1 MPLRGNENVQTLAP
15 CSSTDG
21 HGEHEGEKLCAR
33 RAPRAEARGLEF
45 GRFSREFKRTNGL
58 AHRNKRFV
66 PHKDGNVNEA
76 SVSLQ
81 AGNESLPLV
90 ATIAAYFAAIVGL
103 CGRSPNCPRLNATY
117 AFNRGYQ
124 KCPNSSPALKRGAK
138 GNGQIF
144 VSAKDRSLHNL
155 ACHCR

>member
-1 MPLRGNENVQTLAP
+1 MSHLQPSLKGIWSLDVFHANSNE
-15 CSSTDG
+15 ST
-21 HGEHEGEKLCAR
+21 
-33 RAPRAEARGLEF
+33 GLV
-45 GRFSREFKRTNGL
+45 
-58 AHRNKRFV
+58 HRNKRFV
-66 PHKDGNVNEA
+66 PHKDGNVKEA

-81 AGNESLPLV
+81 AGNERLV